1 MNLEKIVYP
10 VFLVPKPVF
19 REGLS
24 ILHLNKDND
33 IEYKDNDIL
42 IKGKSLRDA
51 AKNKA
56 LPEKRITTLFKF
68 LVPEEKGFDMN
79 TITYD
84 MIEEAFPFAVQLQMV
99 EAINEVI
106 SPSYKVTRGK

>member
-33 IEYKDNDIL
+33 IEYLELNEEKYKMDDIL
-42 IKGKSLRDA
+42 KLLGMFIADGYCNKYRIEITCIKNRKQ
-51 AKNKA
+51 
-56 LPEKRITTLFKF
+56 E
-68 LVPEEKGFDMN
+68 
-79 TITYD
+79 
-84 MIEEAFPFAVQLQMV
+84 
-99 EAINEVI
+99 
-106 SPSYKVTRGK
+106 